1 MILQQPPT
9 DTGTPHTGTPRAGTP
24 HTGTPLAGTPHTG
37 TPHTGTS
44 HTGTPLAG
52 TPLAGTVAGIEH
64 GDEAGAPEAPLLLS
78 GTDAAA
84 LRRQAAALA
93 DHLRDHPELDLRD
106 VAATLAARSR
116 LAYGA
121 AVLGD
126 HQAALRALA
135 RGEVHEA
142 AVTGERITGRT
153 VFVFPGQGSQWPEMA
168 RALLT
173 AHPVFRA
180 EIDACAEAF
189 APHVDWS
196 LHAVLRGD
204 PGAPSLERVDVVQ
217 PVLFAVMVSL
227 AAMWRAAGV
236 RPDAVAGHSQ
246 GEIAAAYVAGALSLD
261 DAARLVTLRSRAIAR
276 IAGDGGMVSVALG
289 PGEAGELAARW
300 GGAVEVAVHNG
311 PRSTVVAGDAAA
323 LTEVL
328 AWCEDN
334 GVRARRVPV
343 DYASHTRYVES
354 LREELLETFAGLTP
368 RPAEVAFHSAVT
380 GEPVDTTTLDAGY
393 WYRNLRETVRFD
405 AVVAGLAGTGH
416 RRFIEISPHPVLTVA
431 VEEILAERGV
441 SGLATGTL
449 RRGEGG
455 TDAFRRALAVAHLAG
470 VSVAWPVG
478 GATVDLPTYRFA
490 RERYWMTPSA
500 GPAQAA
506 RLGLAAARHPILG
519 AMVTLADG
527 RAVLT
532 GQIDPAVQGWLA
544 DHRVL
549 GTVLLPGA
557 AFAELAAHAGRLTG
571 GLEVRELTVEA
582 PLVLDAGRT
591 AQVQVLVGTL
601 DADGRRGIGVHART
615 GDDEPWT
622 RHASGVLGEADGTHA
637 TLVRAGKAVVTPAGG
652 ELLPWPP
659 PGAEAVDVSDVY
671 DHLYRL
677 GYDYGPAFQGLAAA
691 WRDGGTVYAE
701 LSVPGDAGSPAGAN
715 DFAPHPALLDAA
727 LHPVVAG
734 LAGLAVPDAGAPL
747 LPFAFEG
754 LRFTGEAGPTLR
766 ARIEP
771 LGGHRF
777 RYLFADETGRI
788 AGGVESLA
796 FRPATRAD
804 LTGARAVPEAY
815 GVVWE
820 PLADPGE
827 APGRVAVLEG
837 FGPVADLLDLGDG
850 TGVDVLADLEA
861 VTEAVTEA
869 ATEAVAGAG
878 TVLVPVGGFPSASG
892 ASPGPMEEVHTRT
905 AAVMSLL
912 RRWLTGTASDG
923 VPLTV
928 VVDGRDL
935 ASAAIRGLVRTA
947 AAEHPGRF
955 SLAVVDG
962 PAPVAL
968 LAAGHGER
976 EVAVRDGVVLV
987 PRLVAQDLGPA
998 DPAAA
1003 RKAEAGTPGADGTTG
1018 ADPESGA
1025 PGGDGRADEGDASAD
1040 VDAEPGTVLITG
1052 GTGTLGAL
1060 VARRLAGSARPPHLL
1075 LVSRSGPDA
1084 PGAGALARDLRAA
1097 GAEVTVAA
1105 CDVAD
1110 RDALADLL
1118 AAVPSGRPLRGVV
1131 HTAGV
1136 LADATL
1142 SELTPDALAAVL
1154 RPKADAAWHLHEL
1167 TAGLPLDRF
1176 VLFSSAVAAFGVPGQ
1191 ANYAA
1196 ANAFLDALAEHRRS
1210 LGLPATSIAWGV
1222 WEEASTMTR
1231 GLDDAGRARLAR
1243 YGVGTL
1249 ATATALD
1256 AFDRAREPYVVVSPF
1271 DDAVLR
1277 EEAAAGR
1284 LPALFSRLVAFP
1296 RGARR
1301 APGGA
1306 WASRVRAGR
1315 PHERVHLVT
1324 RLVREQAA
1332 AVLGHPD
1339 PAEVPGDRPLKEL
1352 GFDSLTA
1359 VELRNRLNTLTG
1371 LTLPAT
1377 VVFEFPTVTALAGHL
1392 LGLLT
1397 AGDTATSSPAA
1408 VRTAA
1413 DDDPVVIVGM
1423 GCRFPGGVASP
1434 EDLWELV
1441 ANGVDATGDFPD
1453 DRGWDLERLY
1463 HPDPDHRGT
1472 AYTRRGGFLYDAGE
1486 FDAAFFGMSPREALA
1501 TD

>member
-1 MILQQPPT
+1 N
-9 DTGTPHTGTPRAGTP
+9 DTA
-24 HTGTPLAGTPHTG
+24 
-37 TPHTGTS
+37 HTGTS
-44 HTGTPLAG
+44 GTGTSEPPSSRSTASLTTGSPG
-52 TPLAGTVAGIEH
+52 TGA
-64 GDEAGAPEAPLLLS
+64 GDEAGPPETPLLLS

-106 VAATLAARSR
+106 VAATLVARAR
-116 LAYGA
+116 LAHGA
-121 AVLGD
+121 AVLDD

-168 RALLT
+168 RALL
-173 AHPVFRA
+173 AADPVFRA

-246 GEIAAAYVAGALSLD
+246 GEIAAAYVAGALSLA

-289 PGEAGELAARW
+289 AGEAAELAARW

-311 PRSTVVAGDAAA
+311 PHSTVVAGDAAA
-323 LTEVL
+323 LTELL

-343 DYASHTRYVES
+343 DYASHTRYVEP

-380 GEPVDTTTLDAGY
+380 GEAVDTATLDAGY

-405 AVVAGLAGTGH
+405 AVVSGLAGTGH

-431 VEEILAERGV
+431 VEEILAARGV

-449 RRGEGG
+449 KRGEGG
-455 TDAFRRALAVAHLAG
+455 ADAFRRALAVAHLAG
-470 VSVAWPVG
+470 ASVAWPVR
-478 GATVDLPTYRFA
+478 GATTVDLPTYRFE
-490 RERYWMTPSA
+490 RERYWLTPSA

-527 RAVLT
+527 GAVLT
-532 GQIDPAVQGWLA
+532 GQIDPAAQGWVA

-549 GTVLLPGA
+549 GAVLLPGT

-591 AQVQVLVGTL
+591 AQVQVLVGTP
-601 DADGRRGIGVHART
+601 DGDGRRGIDVHART

-622 RHASGVLGEADGTHA
+622 RHASGVLTEADETSR
-637 TLVRAGKAVVTPAGG
+637 RAVALPD
-652 ELLPWPP
+652 EDLLPWPP
-659 PGAEAVDVSDVY
+659 PGAEVVGVSDVY
-671 DHLYRL
+671 AHLYRL

-701 LSVPGDAGSPAGAN
+701 VNVPGDADSPAGTN

-727 LHPVVAG
+727 LHPVVSG
-734 LAGLAVPDAGAPL
+734 LAGLAVPDPAAPL

-754 LRFTGEAGPTLR
+754 LRLTGEAGRTLR

-777 RYLFADETGRI
+777 RYLFADESGRVI
-788 AGGVESLA
+788 GGVESLA
-796 FRPATRAD
+796 FRPASRAD
-804 LTGARAVPEAY
+804 LTGGRATPEAY
-815 GVVWE
+815 TVTWE
-820 PLADPGE
+820 PLAEPGQ

-837 FGPVADLLDLGDG
+837 YGPIGDLLDLGDG
-850 TGVDVLADLEA
+850 TGVDVLADLG
-861 VTEAVTEA
+861 
-869 ATEAVAGAG
+869 AVAGAA
-878 TVLVPVGGFPSASG
+878 TVLAPVGASPSASG
-892 ASPGPMEEVHTRT
+892 PSAGPVEEAHART
-905 AAVMSLL
+905 TAVLSLL
-912 RRWLTGTASDG
+912 RRWLAD
-923 VPLTV
+923 PAPDAALLTV

-935 ASAAIRGLVRTA
+935 SSAAIRGLVRTA

-976 EVAVRDGVVLV
+976 EVRVRDGVVLV

-998 DPAAA
+998 GPAAA
-1003 RKAEAGTPGADGTTG
+1003 LMGEEDGSDEAEAD
-1018 ADPESGA
+1018 
-1025 PGGDGRADEGDASAD
+1025 R
-1040 VDAEPGTVLITG
+1040 GTVLITG

-1084 PGAGALARDLRAA
+1084 PGADVLARDLRAA

-1118 AAVPSGRPLRGVV
+1118 AAVPAGRPLRGVV

-1142 SELTPDALAAVL
+1142 TELTPDALAAVL
-1154 RPKADAAWHLHEL
+1154 RPKVDAAWHLHEL
-1167 TAGLPLDRF
+1167 TAGLPLNRF

-1196 ANAFLDALAEHRRS
+1196 ANAFLDALAEHRS
-1210 LGLPATSIAWGV
+1210 GLGLPATSIAWGV
-1222 WEEASTMTR
+1222 WDEASAMTG

-1256 AFDRAREPYVVVSPF
+1256 ALSRAREPYVVVSPL

-1284 LPALFSRLVAFP
+1284 LPALFSRLVALP

-1301 APGGA
+1301 TPGGA
-1306 WASRVRAGR
+1306 WASRVRAER

-1332 AVLGHPD
+1332 AVLGHAN

-1397 AGDTATSSPAA
+1397 AADTGTSSVAA
-1408 VRTAA
+1408 VRAA

-1453 DRGWDLERLY
+1453 DRGWDLDRLY

-1472 AYTRRGGFLYDAGE
+1472 AYTRRGGFLYDAG
-1486 FDAAFFGMSPREALA
+1486 
-1501 TD
+1501 